1 MPRDEM
7 AEVLNNLK
15 MLNLGAQ
22 VVLGDRTNVEQATRK
37 AKEDAQLNSKDTQKG
52 MERKSENVIVISSGS
67 ERENPSPIRYQLPKA
82 MRLNKLADQASN
94 ATENTALSRL
104 VKEFVVVL
112 KMNSSRTLT
121 KEAFGFLD
129 VLFKQLDDPSVFVR
143 PKRSTSNLQVNP
155 FLIN

>member
-37 AKEDAQLNSKDTQKG
+37 AKEDAQLNSTDQKDTRKRV
-52 MERKSENVIVISSGS
+52 ERKLENVIVISSGS

-82 MRLNKLADQASN
+82 MRLNRLADQASN
-94 ATENTALSRL
+94 ATENAALSRL

-129 VLFKQLDDPSVFVR
+129 VLFKQLDDPSVFIR
-143 PKRSTSNLQVNP
+143 PKRSTSNLRVTH
-155 FLIN
+155 F

>member
-1 MPRDEM
+1 M